1 METTV
6 KERLMAFIE
15 YEKLSIREFERLAGL
30 SNGYMKSLRKSPTM
44 DKMRSILYAF
54 PQMSEKWLVDG
65 EGPMLVEAEE
75 SGQIVPVPPSEGRPY
90 YNVDFK
96 LGYDIMFNDQTTIP
110 HCFVSFPPNNVDCWC
125 NAYGN
130 SMAPTISSGDIVGLK
145 LIEDPST
152 LINGEIYAIVTSNG
166 LRTIKRIHDN
176 GTTFTLTADNH
187 DVPSQT
193 IPKSVITTVFQ
204 VLAVHRIF

>member
-1 METTV
+1 MTFI
-6 KERLMAFIE
+6 KE
-15 YEKLSIREFERLAGL
+15 KGLSQKRFEVAANL
-30 SNGYMKSLRKSPTM
+30 SNGYLNSLRHAPSASKLQ
-44 DKMRSILYAF
+44 SILCAF
-54 PQMSEKWLVDG
+54 PELNRNWLLTGDG
-65 EGPMLVEAEE
+65 SMYNTED
-75 SGQIVPVPPSEGRPY
+75 SSIIVPVPPSEGRPY

>member
-1 METTV
+1 MTV
-6 KERLMAFIE
+6 KQRLVKYLKYKGIGQNKF
-15 YEKLSIREFERLAGL
+15 EKLAGI
-30 SNGYMKSLRKSPTM
+30 SNGYISNLKSAPGAEHLTK
-44 DKMRSILYAF
+44 ILNAADD
-54 PQMSEKWLVDG
+54 MSREWLLTG
-65 EGPMLVEAEE
+65 EGPMLIAEE
-75 SGQIVPVPPSEGRPY
+75 SGQIFQVSPSEGRPY

-96 LGYDIMFNDQTTIP
+96 LGYDIMVNDQTTIP

>member
-1 METTV
+1 MTV
-6 KERLMAFIE
+6 KQRLVE
-15 YEKLSIREFERLAGL
+15 YLRYKGIGQNKFEKLAGI
-30 SNGYMKSLRKSPTM
+30 SNGYISNLKSAPGAEHLTK
-44 DKMRSILYAF
+44 ILNAADD
-54 PQMSEKWLVDG
+54 MSKEWLLTG
-65 EGPMLVEAEE
+65 EGPMLIAEE
-75 SGQIVPVPPSEGRPY
+75 IVPVSPSEGRPY

-96 LGYDIMFNDQTTIP
+96 LGYDIMVNDQTTIP

-187 DVPSQT
+187 DIPSQT
-193 IPKSVITTVFQ
+193 IPKSVVTTVFQ
-204 VLAVHRIF
+204 VMAVHKIL

>member
-1 METTV
+1 MQQTV
-6 KERLMAFIE
+6 KERLMLFI
-15 YEKLSIREFERLAGL
+15 KDKGLSQKRFEIAANL
-30 SNGYMKSLRKSPTM
+30 SNGYLNSLRHSPSSS
-44 DKMRSILYAF
+44 KLQSILGAY
-54 PQMSEKWLVDG
+54 PELNKTWLLTGDG
-65 EGPMLVEAEE
+65 DMYNIEE
-75 SGQIVPVPPSEGRPY
+75 SSNIVTVSPSEGRPY

-96 LGYDIMFNDQTTIP
+96 LGYDIMVNDQTTIP

-176 GTTFTLTADNH
+176 GTTFTITADNH
-187 DVPSQT
+187 DIPSQT
-193 IPKSVITTVFQ
+193 IPKSVVTTVFQ
-204 VLAVHRIF
+204 VMAVHKIL

>member
-1 METTV
+1 MTV
-6 KERLMAFIE
+6 KQRLVE
-15 YEKLSIREFERLAGL
+15 YLKYKGIGQNKFEKLAGI
-30 SNGYMKSLRKSPTM
+30 SNGYISNLKSAPGAEHLTK
-44 DKMRSILYAF
+44 ILNAADD
-54 PQMSEKWLVDG
+54 MSKEWLLTG
-65 EGPMLVEAEE
+65 EGPMLIAEE
-75 SGQIVPVPPSEGRPY
+75 SGQIVQVSPSEGRPY

-96 LGYDIMFNDQTTIP
+96 LGYDIMVNDQTTIP

-187 DVPSQT
+187 DIPSQT
-193 IPKSVITTVFQ
+193 IPKSVVTTVFQ
-204 VLAVHRIF
+204 VMAVHKIL

>member
-1 METTV
+1 MTV
-6 KERLMAFIE
+6 KQRLVKYLKYKGIGQN
-15 YEKLSIREFERLAGL
+15 KFERMAGI
-30 SNGYMKSLRKSPTM
+30 SNGYISNLKAAPGAAHLTK
-44 DKMRSILYAF
+44 ILNAADDLN
-54 PQMSEKWLVDG
+54 KDWLLTGDG
-65 EGPMLVEAEE
+65 QMLVEAEE

>member
-1 METTV
+1 MTV
-6 KERLMAFIE
+6 KQRLVE
-15 YEKLSIREFERLAGL
+15 YLKYKGIGQNKFERLAGI
-30 SNGYMKSLRKSPTM
+30 SNGYISNLKAAPGAVHLTK
-44 DKMRSILYAF
+44 ILNAADDLN
-54 PQMSEKWLVDG
+54 KDWLLTGDG
-65 EGPMLVEAEE
+65 QMLVEAEE